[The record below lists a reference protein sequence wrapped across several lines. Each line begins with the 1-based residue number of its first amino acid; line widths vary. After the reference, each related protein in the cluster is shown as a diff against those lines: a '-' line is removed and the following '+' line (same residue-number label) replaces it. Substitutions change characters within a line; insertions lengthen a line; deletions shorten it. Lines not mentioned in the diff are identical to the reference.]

1 MSIIWQLGAKGKTGI
16 KEIVATINKI
26 IDMNVS
32 KVVLYGN
39 IASKEELIFIVSRL
53 TRHNISVVLISECE
67 YISEGKLEKLSANKK
82 VSMYVFIDPNKI
94 SEESYGDINRVLE
107 YFKNYRVYEGI
118 ISPAY
123 NGYYI
128 SKNTSD
134 ILEHI
139 KGGTEKEKFK
149 CDDMIWN
156 IQ

>member
-1 MSIIWQLGAKGKTGI
+1 MSIIWQLGAKGKNGI

-32 KVVLYGN
+32 RVILYGD
-39 IASKEELIFIVSRL
+39 ISRKEELIFIVSRL
-53 TRHNISVVLISECE
+53 TRHNISVVLIAECVYMTE
-67 YISEGKLEKLSANKK
+67 EKLEKLSANKK

-94 SEESYGDINRVLE
+94 SEESYGDINRVLD
-107 YFKNYRVYEGI
+107 YLKNYTVYDGI

-123 NGYYI
+123 NGYYV

-139 KGGTEKEKFK
+139 KGGSEKEKFK

-156 IQ
+156 IP

>member
-1 MSIIWQLGAKGKTGI
+1 MSIIWQLGAKGKNGI

-32 KVVLYGN
+32 RVILYGD
-39 IASKEELIFIVSRL
+39 ISRKEELIFIVSRL
-53 TRHNISVVLISECE
+53 TRHNISVVLIAECVYMTE
-67 YISEGKLEKLSANKK
+67 EKLEKLSANKK

-94 SEESYGDINRVLE
+94 SEESYGDINRVLD
-107 YFKNYRVYEGI
+107 YFKNYRVYDGI

-123 NGYYI
+123 NGYYV

-139 KGGTEKEKFK
+139 KGGSEKDKFK
-149 CDDMIWN
+149 CDDKIWN
-156 IQ
+156 IP

>member
-1 MSIIWQLGAKGKTGI
+1 MSIIWQLGAKGKNGI

-26 IDMNVS
+26 IDMSVS
-32 KVVLYGN
+32 RVILYGD
-39 IASKEELIFIVSRL
+39 ISRKEELIFIVSRL
-53 TRHNISVVLISECE
+53 TRHNISVVLIAECVYMTE
-67 YISEGKLEKLSANKK
+67 EKLEKLSANKK

-107 YFKNYRVYEGI
+107 YLKNYRVYEGI

-123 NGYYI
+123 NGYYV
-128 SKNTSD
+128 SKKTSD

-149 CDDMIWN
+149 CDDMVWN
-156 IQ
+156 IP

>member
-32 KVVLYGN
+32 RVVLYGD
-39 IASKEELIFIVSRL
+39 ISRKEELIFIVSRL
-53 TRHNISVVLISECE
+53 TRHNISVVLIAECV
-67 YISEGKLEKLSANKK
+67 YIAEEKLEKLSANKK

-94 SEESYGDINRVLE
+94 SEESYGDINRVLD
-107 YFKNYRVYEGI
+107 YLKNYRVYDGI

-123 NGYYI
+123 NGYYV

-149 CDDMIWN
+149 CDDLIWN
-156 IQ
+156 IP

>member
-1 MSIIWQLGAKGKTGI
+1 MSIIWQLGAKGKNGI

-32 KVVLYGN
+32 RVILYGD
-39 IASKEELIFIVSRL
+39 ISRKEELIFIVSRL
-53 TRHNISVVLISECE
+53 TRHNISVVLIAECVYMTE
-67 YISEGKLEKLSANKK
+67 EKLEKLSANKK

-94 SEESYGDINRVLE
+94 SEESYGDINRVLD
-107 YFKNYRVYEGI
+107 YLKKYRVYDGI

-123 NGYYI
+123 NGYYV
-128 SKNTSD
+128 SKKTSD

-149 CDDMIWN
+149 CDNLVWN
-156 IQ
+156 IP